1 MDLILKILSGS
12 IWQVT
17 NSFDISNCVWSRGSP
32 FKIAERH
39 KFELFQ
45 EERVPTQYCCKSK

>member
-17 NSFDISNCVWSRGSP
+17 NSFDISNCVMCRGSAL
-32 FKIAERH
+32 KIADRQ

-45 EERVPTQYCCKSK
+45 EEGVPTQYGCKSK

>member
-17 NSFDISNCVWSRGSP
+17 NSFDISNCVRCRGSP
-32 FKIAERH
+32 LKIADSQ

-45 EERVPTQYCCKSK
+45 EERVPTQYGCKSK